1 MWVQPKVCDIDMPLM
16 FERGCCDRRKKTTV
30 RERTMMALMN
40 ELTDMPDWER
50 KIFDTQ
56 FTFTW
61 KSAKVMTGKDVTRS
75 MADWVSLSSYPGA
88 FAVFNT
94 V

>member
-1 MWVQPKVCDIDMPLM
+1 M
-16 FERGCCDRRKKTTV
+16 FWNILSTDAVNSKDCYTV

-50 KIFDTQ
+50 KIFDAQ

-61 KSAKVMTGKDVTRS
+61 KSAKVMAGRDVTRS
-75 MADWVSLSSYPGA
+75 MADWVS
-88 FAVFNT
+88 
-94 V
+94 